1 MVPVAQETT
10 ANTVRLPYSFSRRF
24 SLVAWC
30 EASLEI
36 LHVHPLSLSV
46 LQELQR
52 GLNAPFTLRQ
62 IDEAEFEQRL
72 NAVWQRDS
80 SEARQL
86 MEDLGSAEDF
96 FTLAEELPET
106 EDLLESDDDAPI
118 IKLINAMLAEAIKEG
133 ASDIHIETFEKSL
146 VIRFRVDGTLHEM
159 LRPGRKLASLLV
171 SRIKVM
177 ARLDIAE
184 KRVPQDGRI
193 ALLLGGRAIDVR
205 VSTMPSAWGERVVLR
220 LLDKNQARL
229 TLERLGLS
237 QQLTA
242 QLRQLLHKPHGIF
255 LVTGPTGSG
264 KSTTLYAGLQELNNH
279 SRNILTVEDPI
290 EYMIEG
296 IGQTQVNTRVG
307 MTFAR
312 GLRAILRQDPDV
324 VMVGEIRDTETA
336 EIAVQASLTGHLVLS
351 TLHTNTAVGAIT
363 RLQDMGVEPFLLSSS
378 LTGVMAQRL
387 VRTLCPDCRQP
398 APATDEEK
406 RLLGITDAR
415 TVTLYHPQ
423 GCPACNHKGFRGRTA
438 IHELIV
444 VDATLRDLIH
454 RQAGELELERYVRQH
469 SAGTRATVAPDWMS
483 IPCGFMAC
491 DAQRVICRIDECRGW
506 SAGLALAPVMF
517 RAQLNEQDLPLSLTV
532 VGIAPEKLSAWAG
545 ADAERLTVTALPAIT
560 TYGEPEGNLLTG
572 PWQPRVS
579 YRKQW
584 ARWRVMI
591 LPILL
596 ILVALAVERGVTL
609 WSVSEQVAQSR
620 TQAEEQFLTLFP
632 EQKRIV
638 NLRSQVTMALKKYRP
653 QADDTRLLAELSAI
667 ASTLKS
673 ASLSDIE
680 MRGFTFDQKRQ
691 ILHLQLRA
699 ANFASF
705 DKLRSALATDYV
717 VQQDALQK
725 EGDAVSGGVTLRRK

>member
-1 MVPVAQETT
+1 MRNIAQ
-10 ANTVRLPYSFSRRF
+10 
-24 SLVAWC
+24 W
-30 EASLEI
+30 
-36 LHVHPLSLSV
+36 
-46 LQELQR
+46 LQE
-52 GLNAPFTLRQ
+52 N
-62 IDEAEFEQRL
+62 
-72 NAVWQRDS
+72 
-80 SEARQL
+80 
-86 MEDLGSAEDF
+86 
-96 FTLAEELPET
+96 
-106 EDLLESDDDAPI
+106 
-118 IKLINAMLAEAIKEG
+118 
-133 ASDIHIETFEKSL
+133 
-146 VIRFRVDGTLHEM
+146 
-159 LRPGRKLASLLV
+159 
-171 SRIKVM
+171 
-177 ARLDIAE
+177 
-184 KRVPQDGRI
+184 
-193 ALLLGGRAIDVR
+193 
-205 VSTMPSAWGERVVLR
+205 
-220 LLDKNQARL
+220 
-229 TLERLGLS
+229 
-237 QQLTA
+237 
-242 QLRQLLHKPHGIF
+242 GI
-255 LVTGPTGSG
+255 
-264 KSTTLYAGLQELNNH
+264 
-279 SRNILTVEDPI
+279 
-290 EYMIEG
+290 
-296 IGQTQVNTRVG
+296 
-307 MTFAR
+307 
-312 GLRAILRQDPDV
+312 
-324 VMVGEIRDTETA
+324 
-336 EIAVQASLTGHLVLS
+336 
-351 TLHTNTAVGAIT
+351 
-363 RLQDMGVEPFLLSSS
+363 
-378 LTGVMAQRL
+378 
-387 VRTLCPDCRQP
+387 
-398 APATDEEK
+398 
-406 RLLGITDAR
+406 
-415 TVTLYHPQ
+415 
-423 GCPACNHKGFRGRTA
+423 
-438 IHELIV
+438 
-444 VDATLRDLIH
+444 
-454 RQAGELELERYVRQH
+454 
-469 SAGTRATVAPDWMS
+469 TRATVAPDWMS

-591 LPILL
+591 RPILL

-705 DKLRSALATDYV
+705 DKLRSVLATDYV